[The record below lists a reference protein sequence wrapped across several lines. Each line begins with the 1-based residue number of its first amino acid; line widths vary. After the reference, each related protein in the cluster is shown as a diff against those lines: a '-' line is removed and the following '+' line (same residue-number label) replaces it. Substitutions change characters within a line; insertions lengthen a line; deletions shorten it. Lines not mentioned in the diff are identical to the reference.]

1 MDRIEHESLWLFCPC
16 FADGFVAREA
26 LEGLQSAGKI
36 ISADEVGQVSAQSVV
51 RRRVEALDGS
61 VLDGAVHALDLP
73 VGPRMSRLGEAMV
86 DAVLGAGILE
96 RVCPDRRAA
105 VEREPDIVCRRAGV
119 SWRGEV
125 GTVVG
130 QDDVDAI
137 RHGLDQRPQEV
148 SGDPARG
155 LLVQFDEGK
164 LCGAI
169 DGNQEVELALFSS
182 DLGDVHV
189 EVAERVGFEGTFI
202 GLVAGDIRQTRDAV
216 ALQAAVQ
223 RCSGAAVQRCSGAAT
238 TG

>member
-1 MDRIEHESLWLFCPC
+1 MDRIEDESLWLFCPC
-16 FADGFVAREA
+16 FADGFVGREA

-36 ISADEVGQVSAQSVV
+36 ISADEVGQVSAQLVV
-51 RRRVEALDGS
+51 RRIVEALDGS
-61 VLDGAVHALDLP
+61 FLDGAVHALDLP

-86 DAVLGAGILE
+86 DAVLGAGIFE
-96 RVCPDRRAA
+96 RVCPDRLAA

-130 QDDVDAI
+130 QDDMDAI

-148 SGDPARG
+148 SGDAARR

-169 DGNQEVELALFSS
+169 DGNQEVELALFGS
-182 DLGDVHV
+182 DLGDIHV

-202 GLVAGDIRQTRDAV
+202 GLVAGDIWQT
-216 ALQAAVQ
+216 
-223 RCSGAAVQRCSGAAT
+223 
-238 TG
+238 